1 MDETTIKE
9 EEIDYDEIVSG
20 LFPPTEVASTSRTPP
35 IQPLKSRKRK
45 PKSELRDALDRS
57 IKKGDLDILQAG
69 LAIQKAYETSQTGIS
84 NEISSFLTETI
95 PNVPFPQMP
104 ESLDSNPTI
113 SLAMMHGYGLA
124 AQMALAAA
132 NRSSKIVLST
142 TPPKDFFNCVSDN
155 FDCVKSEFNYPS
167 TAPFSGKPIEMN
179 LVPVMESNAP
189 AHVRLQNY
197 LFHLLGKAC
206 TKQTDIQRFWV
217 IPGEK
222 NYHLGNSNIF
232 PRELFDNLKQIFLEF
247 FRLNYD
253 EFDLTEYEEKFSQL
267 PHLRHLVV
275 PEAKKQM
282 FENLV
287 AAKKVFKNSIF
298 LLGFKAAMKELR
310 HATFVNIEGT
320 SGGYFTKRQ
329 RHLPK
334 SLLYKDKVAETSE
347 IKTEMEHPDF
357 ENSS

>member
-1 MDETTIKE
+1 MDETVIKE
-9 EEIDYDEIVSG
+9 EEIDYDEI
-20 LFPPTEVASTSRTPP
+20 
-35 IQPLKSRKRK
+35 
-45 PKSELRDALDRS
+45 
-57 IKKGDLDILQAG
+57 AG

-95 PNVPFPQMP
+95 PNIPFPQMP

-124 AQMALAAA
+124 
-132 NRSSKIVLST
+132 
-142 TPPKDFFNCVSDN
+142 
-155 FDCVKSEFNYPS
+155 
-167 TAPFSGKPIEMN
+167 GKPIEMN